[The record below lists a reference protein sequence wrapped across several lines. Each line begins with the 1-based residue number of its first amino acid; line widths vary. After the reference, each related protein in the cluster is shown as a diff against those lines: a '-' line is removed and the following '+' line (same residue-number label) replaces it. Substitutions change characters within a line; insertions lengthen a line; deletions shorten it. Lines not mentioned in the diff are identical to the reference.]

1 MKSYL
6 VEMWYLWLE
15 VWNLM
20 DDFFLGLNIYIYI
33 YINMLI
39 YIYGRWVK
47 GNNSDF
53 ICIFFFVIYYFQ

>member
-20 DDFFLGLNIYIYI
+20 DDFFLGLNIYIYLYKYAYI
-33 YINMLI
+33 YIWEV
-39 YIYGRWVK
+39 GERE
-47 GNNSDF
+47 
-53 ICIFFFVIYYFQ
+53 

>member
-20 DDFFLGLNIYIYI
+20 DDFFLGLNIYIYL
-33 YINMLI
+33 YKYAYI

>member
-20 DDFFLGLNIYIYI
+20 DDFFFGVKYIYI
-33 YINMLI
+33 YLYKYA
-39 YIYGRWVK
+39 YIYMG
-47 GNNSDF
+47 GG
-53 ICIFFFVIYYFQ
+53 